1 MQGVIS
7 VVKGVRG
14 KVEEVEEE
22 EEGKGVGWGE
32 VGQCGL
38 LTRSERQAW
47 QV

>member
-14 KVEEVEEE
+14 KVEEVE

>member
-22 EEGKGVGWGE
+22 ERQRGGVG
-32 VGQCGL
+32 
-38 LTRSERQAW
+38 RSGSVRIIDK
-47 QV
+47 V